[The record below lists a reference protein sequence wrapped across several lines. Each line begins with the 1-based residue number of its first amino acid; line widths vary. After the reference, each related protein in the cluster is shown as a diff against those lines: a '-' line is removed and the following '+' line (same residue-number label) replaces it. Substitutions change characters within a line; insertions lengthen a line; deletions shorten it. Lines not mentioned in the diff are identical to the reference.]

1 MKNPI
6 DVIRTKEQEIN
17 RVKKEIDAL
26 RIASQLLGDECQP
39 AKTPSPD
46 LRKSLEV
53 H

>member
-6 DVIRTKEQEIN
+6 DVIRAKEQEIT

-26 RIASQLLGDECQP
+26 RIAAQLLGDEGQP
-39 AKTPSPD
+39 SKNQPPD
-46 LRKSLEV
+46 LRKALDV

>member
-6 DVIRTKEQEIN
+6 EVLRAKEQEIT

-26 RIASQLLGDECQP
+26 RIAAQLLGDEAQP
-39 AKTPSPD
+39 KSQPID
-46 LRKSLEV
+46 QRKAMDV

>member
-26 RIASQLLGDECQP
+26 RVAAQLLGDEAQP
-39 AKTPSPD
+39 AKTQPSD
-46 LRKSLEV
+46 LRKSLDV

>member
-26 RIASQLLGDECQP
+26 RIASQLLGDEGPP
-39 AKTPSPD
+39 AKTQVPD
-46 LRKSLEV
+46 LRKSLDV

>member
-6 DVIRTKEQEIN
+6 QVLHTKEQEIN

-26 RIASQLLGDECQP
+26 RIAAQLLGDEGQTAKPQP
-39 AKTPSPD
+39 IEMRRSTD
-46 LRKSLEV
+46 V